1 MSRRFAGRDGD
12 RVQVDVALD
21 MSLTRSSRTLGGP
34 LANRWLQLLAGIV
47 CMVMISSLQHGW
59 TLFVHPINAKYEWG
73 RTAIQVAFTIFILS
87 ETWLV
92 PFEGWFVDR
101 IGPRPVAL
109 LGGALVALAGVIS
122 SIADSLPLLYLGSAF
137 AGIGAGCV
145 YGTCLGNA
153 LKWFPDHRGLAAGLT
168 VAGYGVG
175 SAFMLIPLHDTIQQQ
190 GYESAFL
197 WFGVVQGAVVA
208 VAALMLVKP
217 PNHPKT
223 PPSHVFQSA
232 RDHTPMQVLRSP
244 LFWVL
249 FLMSLLVTAAGLTF
263 TAHLAAI
270 ARNFQ
275 VAGLPVT
282 LLGVTLPALTFALT
296 LDRITNGVARPL
308 CGWLSDYIGRENT
321 MFFAFGLGALS
332 IFAFGRWGHD
342 PTTFVLLAGAVFF
355 AWGEVASLFPA
366 TCTDYFGPGYA
377 TTNAG
382 MLHTAKGVAAILVPL
397 AAPLVDATGDWG
409 MVFTIAVSMN
419 VAAAVLGI
427 AVLRPLRAAR
437 LTASQAAD

>member
-1 MSRRFAGRDGD
+1 
-12 RVQVDVALD
+12 
-21 MSLTRSSRTLGGP
+21 MSLIGPLRSAANP
-34 LANRWLQLLAGIV
+34 LANRWLQLVVGIV

-59 TLFVHPINAKYEWG
+59 TLFVHPINEKYEWG
-73 RTAIQVAFTIFILS
+73 RTAIQIAFTIFILS

-109 LGGALVALAGVIS
+109 VGGALVAAAGVVS
-122 SIADSLPLLYLGSAF
+122 SFADTLPLLYLGSAF

-168 VAGYGVG
+168 VAGYGIG
-175 SAFMLIPLHDTIQQQ
+175 SAFLLIPLHDTIQQQ
-190 GYESAFL
+190 GYEAAFL
-197 WFGVVQGAVVA
+197 WFGVAQGGVIFL
-208 VAALMLVKP
+208 AALMLVKP
-217 PNHPKT
+217 PRHMTAKR
-223 PPSHVFQSA
+223 PSHVFQSE
-232 RDHTPMQVLRSP
+232 RDYAPMQVLRSP

-249 FLMSLLVTAAGLTF
+249 YVMSLLVTAAGLTF

-275 VAGLPVT
+275 VAGMPVT
-282 LLGVTLPALTFALT
+282 LVGVTLPALTFALT
-296 LDRITNGVARPL
+296 LDRITNGVSRPL

-321 MFFAFGLGALS
+321 MFFAFGFGALS

-342 PTTFVLLAGAVFF
+342 PTTFVLLVGAVFF

-366 TCTDYFGPGYA
+366 TCTDYFGPAYA

-382 MLHTAKGVAAILVPL
+382 MLHTAKGLAAILVPL
-397 AAPLVDATGDWG
+397 AAPLVAATGNWEV
-409 MVFTIAVSMN
+409 VFTIAVSMN
-419 VAAAVLGI
+419 VVAAVLGI

-437 LTASQAAD
+437 IAPSAAAD

>member
-1 MSRRFAGRDGD
+1 
-12 RVQVDVALD
+12 
-21 MSLTRSSRTLGGP
+21 MSLTKTSPKAVTL
-34 LANRWLQLLAGIV
+34 LANRWLQLVIVVV

-59 TLFVHPINAKYEWG
+59 TLFVHPINVKYEWG
-73 RTAIQVAFTIFILS
+73 RAAIQWAFTIFILS

-109 LGGALVALAGVIS
+109 LGGALVAAAGIVS
-122 SIADSLPLLYLGSAF
+122 SFADSLPLLYLGSAL

-145 YGTCLGNA
+145 YGTCIGSA
-153 LKWFPDHRGLAAGLT
+153 LKWFPDRRGLAAGLT

-175 SAFMLIPLHDTIQQQ
+175 SAFLLIPLHDTIQQQ
-190 GYESAFL
+190 GYEAAFL
-197 WFGVVQGAVVA
+197 WFGVAQGGIIFL
-208 VAALMLVKP
+208 AALMLVKP
-217 PNHPKT
+217 PHHPAT
-223 PPSHVFQSA
+223 THPPHVFQTA
-232 RDHTPMQVLRSP
+232 RDYAPSQVLRSP

-249 FLMSLLVTAAGLTF
+249 FLMSLLVTGAGLTF

-275 VAGLPVT
+275 VAGMPVT
-282 LLGVTLPALTFALT
+282 LIGVTLPALTFALT
-296 LDRITNGVARPL
+296 LDRITNGVSRPL

-342 PTTFVLLAGAVFF
+342 PTTFVLLVGAVFF

-366 TCTDYFGPGYA
+366 TCTDYFGPAYA

-397 AAPLVDATGDWG
+397 AAPLVEATGNWE

-419 VAAAVLGI
+419 LAAAVLGI
-427 AVLRPLRAAR
+427 AVLRPLRSAR
-437 LTASQAAD
+437 LAPSGVAD

>member
-1 MSRRFAGRDGD
+1 
-12 RVQVDVALD
+12 
-21 MSLTRSSRTLGGP
+21 MSLGRSSRTLAVP
-34 LANRWLQLLAGIV
+34 LANRWLQLVTGLV

-59 TLFVHPINAKYEWG
+59 TLFVHPINVKYEWG
-73 RTAIQVAFTIFILS
+73 RSAIQVAFTIFILS

-101 IGPRPVAL
+101 MGPRPVAL
-109 LGGALVALAGVIS
+109 VGGALVALAGIVS
-122 SIADSLPLLYLGSAF
+122 SFADSLPLLYLGSAF

-153 LKWFPDHRGLAAGLT
+153 LKWFPDRRGLAAGLT

-175 SAFMLIPLHDTIQQQ
+175 SAFLLIPLHDTIQHD

-197 WFGVVQGAVVA
+197 WFGVVQGAIVC

-217 PNHPKT
+217 PNHPAT

-232 RDHTPMQVLRSP
+232 RDYTPTQVLRSS

-282 LLGVTLPALTFALT
+282 LVGVTLPALTFALT
-296 LDRITNGVARPL
+296 LDRITNGVSRPL

-342 PTTFVLLAGAVFF
+342 PTTFVLLASAVFF

-366 TCTDYFGPGYA
+366 TCTDYFGPAYA

-382 MLHTAKGVAAILVPL
+382 MLHTAKGFAAILVPL
-397 AAPLVDATGDWG
+397 VGPLVTATGDWEL
-409 MVFTIAVSMN
+409 VFAIAVSMN
-419 VAAAVLGI
+419 VVAAILGI

>member
-1 MSRRFAGRDGD
+1 
-12 RVQVDVALD
+12 
-21 MSLTRSSRTLGGP
+21 MSLTKTSPKAVTL
-34 LANRWLQLLAGIV
+34 LANRWLQLVIGVV

-59 TLFVHPINAKYEWG
+59 TLFVHPINVKYEWG
-73 RTAIQVAFTIFILS
+73 RAAIQWAFTIFILS

-109 LGGALVALAGVIS
+109 LGGALVAAAGIVS
-122 SIADSLPLLYLGSAF
+122 SFADSLPLLYLGSAL

-145 YGTCLGNA
+145 YGTCIGSA
-153 LKWFPDHRGLAAGLT
+153 LKWFPDRRGLAAGLT
-168 VAGYGVG
+168 VAGYGIG
-175 SAFMLIPLHDTIQQQ
+175 SAFLLIPLHDTIQQQ
-190 GYESAFL
+190 GYEAAFL
-197 WFGVVQGAVVA
+197 WFGVAQGGIIFL
-208 VAALMLVKP
+208 AALMLVKP
-217 PNHPKT
+217 PHHPAT
-223 PPSHVFQSA
+223 THPPHVFQTA
-232 RDHTPMQVLRSP
+232 RDYAPSQVLRSP

-249 FLMSLLVTAAGLTF
+249 FLMSLLVTGAGLTF

-275 VAGLPVT
+275 VAGMPVT
-282 LLGVTLPALTFALT
+282 LIGVTLPALTFALT
-296 LDRITNGVARPL
+296 LDRITNGVSRPL

-342 PTTFVLLAGAVFF
+342 PTTFVLLVGAVFF

-366 TCTDYFGPGYA
+366 TCTDYFGPAYA

-397 AAPLVDATGDWG
+397 AAPLVEATGNWE

-419 VAAAVLGI
+419 LAAAVLGI
-427 AVLRPLRAAR
+427 AVLRPLRSAR
-437 LTASQAAD
+437 LAPSGVAD